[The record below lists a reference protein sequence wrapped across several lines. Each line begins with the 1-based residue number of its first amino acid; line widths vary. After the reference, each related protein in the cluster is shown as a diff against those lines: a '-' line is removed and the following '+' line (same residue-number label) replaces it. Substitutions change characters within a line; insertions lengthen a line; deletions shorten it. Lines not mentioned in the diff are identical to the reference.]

1 MGQDVQA
8 GREDPGGIAGLL
20 QECLNALRVLSGFVT
35 NSGKMAFGKKKS
47 VLFSLVFDVSE
58 V

>member
-1 MGQDVQA
+1 MGQGVQA

-35 NSGKMAFGKKKS
+35 NSGTTAFKKKKKCS
-47 VLFSLVFDVSE
+47 FQPGF
-58 V
+58 